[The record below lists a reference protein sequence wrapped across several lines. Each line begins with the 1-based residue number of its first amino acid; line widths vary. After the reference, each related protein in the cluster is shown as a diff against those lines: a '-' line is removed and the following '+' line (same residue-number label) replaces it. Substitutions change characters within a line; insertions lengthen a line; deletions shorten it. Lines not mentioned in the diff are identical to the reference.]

1 MSIYKFNADTIRLFF
16 RLYMLRLM
24 SNRYK
29 IPNHKKRNIIVTQP
43 TSTFSRIYY
52 KMRSYAYAYDLCN
65 LIFSF
70 TGIILSL
77 FVAEMTWEYKC
88 LTKPETIIGCN
99 KIDNWE
105 TQSLELFQSMN
116 ILKWVIFCFHIF
128 LSFSLVLTYYNNYLW
143 KKQQNEI
150 FSQETFLSSG
160 LLKYLI
166 LEIMVAFIQPIPNVS
181 LDITI
186 EQLGFTICYPI
197 DVCLTMAMLVKLYY
211 IIRFAAH
218 NNGMYNSLSKWISR
232 SVAIEIT
239 PLFIFKN
246 QIANSPIKVTS
257 IILISSAFISSYC
270 IRNCERPVN
279 EDFIYIWNSLWLSFV
294 TMTTVGYG
302 DIYPITHCGRFFS
315 MISCFIAMIVRGVWV
330 YAVSTKLNFSA
341 NEKRFIN
348 MTREARRK
356 NNLETLAALMV
367 QAWWKNH
374 KARFTFNS
382 RINPQRQKF
391 LASQKSMKTLRA
403 WRNARRIAQI
413 EDQDYRQY
421 HNEIIH
427 QNELILKNLKKLE
440 KKNNNI

>member
-1 MSIYKFNADTIRLFF
+1 MRYNAYI
-16 RLYMLRLM
+16 
-24 SNRYK
+24 
-29 IPNHKKRNIIVTQP
+29 
-43 TSTFSRIYY
+43 
-52 KMRSYAYAYDLCN
+52 YDLLN

-70 TGIILSL
+70 GGIILSL

-88 LTKPETIIGCN
+88 LTKPDTIIGCE
-99 KIDNWE
+99 IIENWE
-105 TQSLELFQSMN
+105 VQSFELFQIMN
-116 ILKWVIFCFHIF
+116 ILKWVIFSLHIL
-128 LSFSLVLTYYNNYLW
+128 LSLSLMLTYHNNYLW

-160 LLKYLI
+160 LFKYL
-166 LEIMVAFIQPIPNVS
+166 LFEIIIGFIQPIPEVS
-181 LDITI
+181 LDITV
-186 EQLGFTICYPI
+186 EQLGFMICYPI
-197 DVCLTMAMLVKLYY
+197 DVCLTMIMLVKLYY
-211 IIRFAAH
+211 IIRFSAH

-257 IILISSAFISSYC
+257 VILICSAFISSYC

-315 MISCFIAMIVRGVWV
+315 MISCFTAMIVTGVWV
-330 YAVSTKLNFSA
+330 YAISTKLNFSA
-341 NEKRFIN
+341 NEKRFIS
-348 MTREARRK
+348 MTKEARRK
-356 NNLETLAALMV
+356 NNLDTLAALMV

-374 KARFTFNS
+374 KARHTFNS
-382 RINPQRQKF
+382 RMNPQRQKF
-391 LASQKSMKTLRA
+391 LASQKSMNTLRE

-413 EDQDYRQY
+413 EDQDSRQY
-421 HNEIIH
+421 HNEILH
-427 QNELILKNLKKLE
+427 QNELILKGLKKLE
-440 KKNNNI
+440 KRSTNNT